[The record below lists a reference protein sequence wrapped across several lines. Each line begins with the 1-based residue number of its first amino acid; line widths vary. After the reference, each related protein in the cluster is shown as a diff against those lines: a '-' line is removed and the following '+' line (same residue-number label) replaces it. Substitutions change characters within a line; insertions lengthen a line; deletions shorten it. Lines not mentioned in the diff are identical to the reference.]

1 MAPASVLELLRSTLA
16 ATPARSSDVFGR
28 PSRAVSCA
36 WETVDGT
43 LSAHGTARGAAPGL
57 VRGGVH
63 EWFGVDGPRSSRPA
77 AAGRPEDWSPPLF
90 LLAHVARRAVLD
102 ATERGAPRAVVWVGR
117 SVWPYPRALADGV
130 EVVETGPV
138 LRGESSGGE
147 LEIGLT
153 LRETPEA
160 FTAEGGALFHCSL
173 FVDPPDANLRLWAVD
188 TALRCPGV
196 TAVVAD
202 GSGLGMAATRRLQL
216 AAAAADA
223 LVLTARPPNEV
234 RQVSAATTRW
244 IVTRSAGEGACA
256 GDSAGNSHG
265 DGANEPRWSMTLLR
279 AKGAQSLDRS
289 TLDHRT

>member
-1 MAPASVLELLRSTLA
+1 MAPASVLEMLRSTLTA
-16 ATPARSSDVFGR
+16 STVGSSDVFGR

-43 LSAHGTARGAAPGL
+43 LSARGAAPGL

-63 EWFGVDGPRSSRPA
+63 EWFGVAGPGTSHPA
-77 AAGRPEDWSPPLF
+77 TTGWSPPLF

-130 EVVETGPV
+130 EVVETESVFHGGSPV
-138 LRGESSGGE
+138 GEF
-147 LEIGLT
+147 EIGLA

-160 FTAEGGALFHCSL
+160 FTAEGGALFHHSL
-173 FVDPPDANLRLWAVD
+173 FVDPPDANLRLWAID

-223 LVLTARPPNEV
+223 LILTARPPNEI

-244 IVTRSAGEGACA
+244 IVTRSATGGDGEGA
-256 GDSAGNSHG
+256 
-265 DGANEPRWSMTLLR
+265 GANGPRWSMTLLR